1 MIIIIFIILGLFI
14 IRFPFLR
21 YVIIHIFSV
30 LPLAIIDFYKYIR
43 YKKYNNC
50 PEFGKIRL
58 NSAKTSQV
66 FGCGKT
72 LSLVRTAIH
81 IYKKYNDK
89 PVWDPDLK
97 KFVTQHIHIISN
109 VRLYGVPYIQWIGED
124 QFINI
129 DKLGFEKQDVTIFL
143 LDEVGTI
150 FNSRKFRDNISMEF
164 LTRLLQSR
172 KNKMALYMTSQ
183 RFQFTDKILR
193 ESCATVT
200 TCRKIWRLIEQC
212 DYDAFEAENAV
223 NVNLIKPIKTTVWL
237 ATDKDYEAYDS
248 YQLIE
253 ALVKTDP
260 KGFLDTPEILETY
273 GMSGSDLSVVPDR
286 HQVKNTNLL
295 GLKKKSALT
304 SPR

>member
-1 MIIIIFIILGLFI
+1 MIIIIIILAVLFI
-14 IRFPFLR
+14 FRFPFLR
-21 YVIIHIFSV
+21 YIIFHLFTVI
-30 LPLAIIDFYKYIR
+30 PLAIIDFYKYIK
-43 YKKYNNC
+43 YKKYNLC

-72 LSLVRTAIH
+72 LSLVRSAIH
-81 IYKKYNDK
+81 IYKKYNNK
-89 PVWDPDLK
+89 IVWDEEQN

-109 VRLYGVPYIQWIGED
+109 VKLFGVPYTPWIGED

-129 DKLGFEKQDVTIFL
+129 DKLGFDHMDVTIFL
-143 LDEVGTI
+143 LDEVGSI

-200 TCRKIWRLIEQC
+200 TCRKFWRLIEQC

-223 NVNLIKPIKTTVWL
+223 NVNLLSPIKTTVWL
-237 ATDKDYEAYDS
+237 ATDKDFESYDS

-253 ALVKTDP
+253 SLVKEDP
-260 KGFLDTPEILETY
+260 HGFLDTNEILETY
-273 GMSGSDLSVVPDR
+273 GVGQSDMSVINDR
-286 HQVKNTNLL
+286 HIKKRKKNFSLL
-295 GLKKKSALT
+295 GSNK
-304 SPR
+304 